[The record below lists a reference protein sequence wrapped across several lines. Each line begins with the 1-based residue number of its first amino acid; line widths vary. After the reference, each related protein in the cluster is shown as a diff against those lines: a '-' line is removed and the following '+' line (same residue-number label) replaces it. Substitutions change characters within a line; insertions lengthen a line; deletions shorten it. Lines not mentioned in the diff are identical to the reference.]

1 MDSKDHLEAAD
12 ALKLEG
18 NAFIKQKENAKA
30 AEKYQEAYNLVVND
44 PTTKAHELKLSLIS
58 NLALACLNL
67 SQFRE
72 ATSWCD
78 QHLEETLEP
87 NLKIIYRKASANKGA
102 KNWA

>member
-44 PTTKAHELKLSLIS
+44 PITKAHELKLSLIS

-67 SQFRE
+67 LVALGAIFVKPPP
-72 ATSWCD
+72 APT
-78 QHLEETLEP
+78 TLE
-87 NLKIIYRKASANKGA
+87 A
-102 KNWA
+102 